1 MSAVKKI
8 PFRIIAALMLVV
20 SLLTLSGLTSTAAAL
35 MQAAAANSCCAS
47 DCADAPAGPCS
58 TPDCPCFSCITMVM
72 ATAPTVLRTSSG
84 ELLAFV
90 STQDFHLSE
99 YIASIEYP
107 PETV

>member
-1 MSAVKKI
+1 MSAVKKS

-35 MQAAAANSCCAS
+35 MQAAANSCCAS
-47 DCADAPAGPCS
+47 DCEDAPTGPCS

-90 STQDFHLSE
+90 ATQDFHLSE